1 MHPELSF
8 EEVETTAFLLEELG
22 KIPGLELH
30 TPTRTGVVAVLKGAY
45 PGRTIAIRG
54 DIDALP
60 IQEETE
66 LPFASRVP
74 GVMHACGHDGHTSM
88 LLCAARLLAAQ
99 REELH
104 GEVRFFFQHA
114 EELPPGGAI
123 EMVRA
128 GVMEGGGGAVWP
140 ALELQFSHRDL
151 RCPAG
156 APDQRYGSLRYHHT
170 GQRRAFCL
178 SGNLRGSGSHRCS
191 GDTGFANGGGP
202 AYPGGRAGGGF
213 RMHGRRGERL

>member
-66 LPFASRVP
+66 LPLLPGCRESCMPAAMMAIRPCFFAQPDFWRRSGKSFTAKYAFSSNTPRNCLRAVP
-74 GVMHACGHDGHTSM
+74 
-88 LLCAARLLAAQ
+88 
-99 REELH
+99 
-104 GEVRFFFQHA
+104 
-114 EELPPGGAI
+114 
-123 EMVRA
+123 
-128 GVMEGGGGAVWP
+128 
-140 ALELQFSHRDL
+140 
-151 RCPAG
+151 
-156 APDQRYGSLRYHHT
+156 
-170 GQRRAFCL
+170 
-178 SGNLRGSGSHRCS
+178 
-191 GDTGFANGGGP
+191 
-202 AYPGGRAGGGF
+202 
-213 RMHGRRGERL
+213 